1 MQSSMES
8 IENTQRAFIDGMNK
22 SSEQLTHSAAQMST
36 ASNDLT
42 NNLDK
47 AMSRTYQEIDRQLA
61 EIVRHLS
68 GTIADI
74 RDVTEQL
81 PRILATSAAQTQK
94 TTQEY
99 LSTISE
105 SQKQLAQE
113 VKQHNQALARR
124 GDK

>member
-1 MQSSMES
+1 M
-8 IENTQRAFIDGMNK
+8 
-22 SSEQLTHSAAQMST
+22 SA

-81 PRILATSAAQTQK
+81 PKILASSAAQTQK
-94 TTQEY
+94 TTEQY
-99 LSTISE
+99 LSTISD
-105 SQKQLAQE
+105 SQKQLVSE
-113 VKQHNQALARR
+113 IKRHNQTPNNR
-124 GDK
+124 GEK